1 MSQRQTYID
10 PLALVEAGAE
20 IGRGCMIWN
29 WTKVRKGARLGTDC
43 NVGQCAYIDA
53 GVVIGDRAKI
63 QNGVSVYHG
72 VRIGD
77 DVFVGP
83 NATFTNDRYPRAHGG
98 DWSVVETQ
106 IEDGASIGANATII
120 CGVTIGTHSMV
131 AAGAVVTHDVP
142 AHALVMG
149 QPARIVDY
157 IGIDGRRLHR
167 DPDAAPP
174 TSAELAALR
183 PDKDTHDE

>member
-1 MSQRQTYID
+1 MSQRKTYID
-10 PLALVEAGAE
+10 PLALVEEGAK
-20 IGRGCMIWN
+20 IGPGCMIWN
-29 WTKVRKGARLGTDC
+29 WTKVRKGARLGRDC
-43 NVGQCAYIDA
+43 NVGQCAYIDS
-53 GVVIGDRAKI
+53 GVVIGDRTKI

-83 NATFTNDRYPRAHGG
+83 NVTFTNDLYPRAHGG
-98 DWSVVETQ
+98 DWSVVDTL

-120 CGVTIGTHSMV
+120 CGVTIGAYSMV
-131 AAGAVVTHDVP
+131 AAGAVVTRDVP

-157 IGIDGRRLHR
+157 IGIDGRRLHW
-167 DPDAAPP
+167 DPLTPPP
-174 TSAELAALR
+174 TAAEIAALK
-183 PDKDTHDE
+183 PNKDTQDG